1 MNNASVTHFKRFL
14 AFGFLSSTFA
24 VFFSTQ
30 AHAGALVN
38 KVREAQVGNVVES
51 GTSVSLQS
59 QYGAVPYPKDGLM
72 WYSTSSEVDTLFKAG
87 QKALSDGNRDAAQ
100 ILFEASVSKEPATEK
115 EARGEI
121 ASLKDARFQAHQ
133 PNTVTTTGSATDML
147 SPEEKIARGK
157 EMIGHGKEMLSK
169 EHLDA
174 AGLGGA
180 SSSTANQTI
189 ADGQKLVAQGEKELK
204 ALQEKKAAEVAALQA
219 KIEEEKKKNRALEAV
234 QNLSEWT
241 QEEKYVNAGVGAL
254 FTLIVLGSLWG
265 IVMKKPG
272 EKQ

>member
-14 AFGFLSSTFA
+14 AFSFLSSAFV
-24 VFFSTQ
+24 VFFSAQ

-38 KVREAQVGNVVES
+38 KAREAQVGNVAES

-72 WYSTSSEVDTLFKAG
+72 WYSTASEVDTLFKAG
-87 QKALSDGNRDAAQ
+87 QKALSDGSHDAAQ

-121 ASLKDARFQAHQ
+121 ESLKTARFQAHQ
-133 PNTVTTTGSATDML
+133 QNTVVAAGSSTELL
-147 SPEEKIARGK
+147 SPEEKITRGKEMIARGK
-157 EMIGHGKEMLSK
+157 EMASK
-169 EHLDA
+169 QQHFDSPA
-174 AGLGGA
+174 MGTGA
-180 SSSTANQTI
+180 STANQTI

-204 ALQEKKAAEVAALQA
+204 ALQDKKAAEVAALQA
-219 KIEEEKKKNRALEAV
+219 KKQEMQKANQVLEAV

-254 FTLIVLGSLWG
+254 FGLIVMGSLWG
-265 IVMKKPG
+265 IVMKKPAEG
-272 EKQ
+272 K